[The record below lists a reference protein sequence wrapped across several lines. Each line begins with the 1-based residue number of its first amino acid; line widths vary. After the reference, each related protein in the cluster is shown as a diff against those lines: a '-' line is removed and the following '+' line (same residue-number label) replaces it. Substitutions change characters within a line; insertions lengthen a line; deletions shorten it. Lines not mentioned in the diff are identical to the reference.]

1 MNQLLDYNDALSAA
15 LTAISATKKQENV
28 SLIEAAGRVLG
39 DSINADRDLPPFNR
53 AQMDG
58 YALRAAE
65 VGELTSWPVV
75 ETVSAGSN
83 GKLDV
88 PVGSCVKIA
97 TGAPLPADVDT
108 VIQHEL
114 SDRNDPV
121 SFTIDS
127 IKQGNA
133 VHPYGSDAKLG
144 DHLVAKG
151 TIIKAQHIAIA
162 ATVGKAKIA
171 VIRRPCAIVLT
182 SGDEILPADSPV
194 EDHQIRNSN
203 GPMLLELLKRIGAEP
218 TQHIHIVDDAKL
230 TTEAV
235 RDAIANSDLV
245 ITIGG
250 ISAGDRDFFPPAFE
264 ELGVKATLR
273 RAAIQ
278 PGKPIYVG
286 QAPDNCVVV
295 GLPGN
300 PVSALSCT
308 CIFIWPIVRKML
320 GLDPL
325 LPWRKVELSHTVKAN
340 PKRRAFRP
348 AILLNDGR
356 AEVPNWAG
364 SGDISHTAPT
374 HGLLELPIKEEAV
387 IEGTQ
392 LRFLPYP

>member
-1 MNQLLDYNDALSAA
+1 M
-15 LTAISATKKQENV
+15 
-28 SLIEAAGRVLG
+28 
-39 DSINADRDLPPFNR
+39 P
-53 AQMDG
+53 
-58 YALRAAE
+58 
-65 VGELTSWPVV
+65 
-75 ETVSAGSN
+75 
-83 GKLDV
+83 
-88 PVGSCVKIA
+88 
-97 TGAPLPADVDT
+97 TG
-108 VIQHEL
+108 
-114 SDRNDPV
+114 
-121 SFTIDS
+121 
-127 IKQGNA
+127 
-133 VHPYGSDAKLG
+133 
-144 DHLVAKG
+144 
-151 TIIKAQHIAIA
+151 
-162 ATVGKAKIA
+162 
-171 VIRRPCAIVLT
+171 
-182 SGDEILPADSPV
+182 SPV

-218 TQHIHIVDDAKL
+218 AQHKHIVDDAKL

-235 RDAIANSDLV
+235 SEAIVNSDIV
-245 ITIGG
+245 ITVGG

-286 QAPDNCVVV
+286 QAPNNCVVV

-348 AILLNDGR
+348 AILLADGR

-364 SGDISHTAPT
+364 SGDIAHTAPT
-374 HGLLELPIKEEAV
+374 HGLLELSINEVAV
-387 IEGTQ
+387 NQGTQ

>member
-15 LTAISATKKQENV
+15 LTAISTTKKLDSV
-28 SLIEAAGRVLG
+28 SLDEASGRVLG
-39 DSINADRDLPPFNR
+39 ESINADRDLPPFNR

-65 VGELTSWPVV
+65 VGKVESWPVV

-97 TGAPLPADVDT
+97 TGAPMPADVDT

-127 IKQGNA
+127 IEPGHS
-133 VHPYGSDAKLG
+133 VHTRSCDAKIG
-144 DHLVAKG
+144 DQLVAKG
-151 TIIKAQHIAIA
+151 TILNAQHIAIA
-162 ATVGKAKIA
+162 ATVGKTKL
-171 VIRRPCAIVLT
+171 VVMSRPRTTVLT

-218 TQHIHIVDDAKL
+218 AQHKHIVDDAKL

-235 RDAIANSDLV
+235 REAIANSDLV
-245 ITIGG
+245 ITVGG

-308 CIFIWPIVRKML
+308 CIFIWPIVLKML
-320 GLDPL
+320 GLDSL
-325 LPWRKVELSHTVKAN
+325 LPWRKVELAQAVKGN

-348 AILLNDGR
+348 AILLADGR
-356 AEVPNWAG
+356 VTVPKWAG
-364 SGDISHTAPT
+364 SGDIAHTAAT
-374 HGLLELPIKEEAV
+374 HGLLELPVQDEAV
-387 IEGTQ
+387 NQGTQ

>member
-15 LTAISATKKQENV
+15 LTAVSPTKKQDNV
-28 SLIEAAGRVLG
+28 SLDEASGRVIG
-39 DSINADRDLPPFNR
+39 ESINADRDLPPFNR

-65 VGELTSWPVV
+65 VGKVKSWPVV
-75 ETVSAGSN
+75 GTVSAGST
-83 GKLDV
+83 GKIAI
-88 PVGSCVKIA
+88 PPGTCVAIA
-97 TGAPLPADVDT
+97 TGAPLPTDVDT
-108 VIQHEL
+108 IIQHEL
-114 SDRNDPV
+114 SDRKDPV

-127 IKQGNA
+127 IEIGRS
-133 VHPYGSDAKLG
+133 VHPRSSDAKIG
-144 DHLVAKG
+144 DQLVAKG
-151 TIIKAQHIAIA
+151 TMLNAQHIAIA
-162 ATVGKAKIA
+162 ATVGKIKLA
-171 VIRRPCAIVLT
+171 VIRRPRAIVLT
-182 SGDEILPADSPV
+182 SGDEVLPADSPV
-194 EDHQIRNSN
+194 EEHQIRNSN

-218 TQHIHIVDDAKL
+218 IEHIHIVDDAKL
-230 TTEAV
+230 TINAV
-235 RDAIANSDLV
+235 REAIANSDLV
-245 ITIGG
+245 ITVGG

-264 ELGVKATLR
+264 ELGVKVTLL

-286 QAPDNCVVV
+286 QAPNNCVVV

-308 CIFIWPIVRKML
+308 CIFIWPIVCKLL

-325 LPWRKVELSHTVKAN
+325 LPWRKVELAQTVKAN

-356 AEVPNWAG
+356 VEVPNWSG
-364 SGDISHTAPT
+364 SGDIAHTAPT

-387 IEGTQ
+387 LEGTQ